1 MATLV
6 YTNAKFEVNGVD
18 LSDHASEVSLNYASE
33 MQDETAMGDDT
44 RIRKGGLKDWSVD
57 VTFHQDF
64 AANKVDATLFSVVG
78 TTVCVELRPQNIC
91 STTLN
96 PIFSDVLFWKKW
108 DSHLIGSRLGNK
120 HRTTET
126 VISPLER
133 TGHTVNQG

>member
-18 LSDHASEVSLNYASE
+18 LSANASEVGLNYASE

-64 AANKVDATLFSVVG
+64 AAAKVDATLFSVVG
-78 TTVCVELRPQNIC
+78 TTVCVEIRPQNIC
-91 STTLN
+91 STSIN
-96 PIFSDVLFWKKW
+96 PIYSGIAIVESYNPLG
-108 DSHLIGSRLGNK
+108 GSVGALLDAPVTFQSAGTLSRASSCG
-120 HRTTET
+120 
-126 VISPLER
+126 
-133 TGHTVNQG
+133 

>member
-18 LSDHASEVSLNYASE
+18 LSAHASEVGLNYASE

-64 AANKVDATLFSVVG
+64 GATAVDKTLFSIVG
-78 TTVCVELRPQNIC
+78 TTVCVEIRPQNIC
-91 STTLN
+91 STAIN
-96 PIFSDVLFWKKW
+96 PIYSGIAVIESYNPLG
-108 DSHLIGSRLGNK
+108 GSVGALLDAPVTFQSAGTLARASSCG
-120 HRTTET
+120 
-126 VISPLER
+126 
-133 TGHTVNQG
+133 

>member
-18 LSDHASEVSLNYASE
+18 LSANASEVGLNYASE

-64 AANKVDATLFSVVG
+64 AANKVDATLFSIVG
-78 TTVCVELRPQNIC
+78 TTVCVEIRPQNIC
-91 STTLN
+91 STSIN
-96 PIFSDVLFWKKW
+96 PIYSGIAIVESYNPLGGAVGALLDAPVTFQSAGTL
-108 DSHLIGSRLGNK
+108 SRASSCG
-120 HRTTET
+120 
-126 VISPLER
+126 
-133 TGHTVNQG
+133 